1 MATFI
6 DEEEGKQEELFDT
19 LQEDQT
25 EQVAEEEP
33 VEEAQEEPSEEDALP
48 ERYRNKDIKDIIQMH
63 QEAEKLIGKQG
74 NEVGELRRIV
84 DEFIKSQTVSK
95 QQAPQEDEIDFF
107 ADPDKYVQSA
117 IEKHPKVQQA
127 EMLAAQM
134 KKAEALANLK
144 TAHPDFQE
152 VVTSADFQEWV
163 GGSKVRQEMFRRA
176 DAQYD
181 FDSAHEL
188 ISTWKERQ
196 QLVSSTKKIEE
207 VGRKQAIKTA
217 STGSA
222 KGTGEVS
229 SKKVYR
235 RQDIIELMAR
245 DRDRY
250 EALQPEIMAAYAEGR
265 VR

>member
-6 DEEEGKQEELFDT
+6 DEDEGKQEELFDT
-19 LQEDQT
+19 LEEDQT
-25 EQVAEEEP
+25 EQVAEEQ
-33 VEEAQEEPSEEDALP
+33 VEAAQEEPSEEDGLP

-95 QQAPQEDEIDFF
+95 EQAPQEDEVDFF

-152 VVTSADFQEWV
+152 VVTSSDFQQWV
-163 GGSKVRQEMFRRA
+163 GGSKVRQEMFQRA
-176 DAQYD
+176 DAQFD
-181 FDSAHEL
+181 FDSANEL

-196 QLVSSTKKIEE
+196 QLVSSTKKIED

-217 STGSA
+217 STGTA
-222 KGTGEVS
+222 KGTGEAS

-235 RQDIIELMAR
+235 RQDLIELMAR

>member
-6 DEEEGKQEELFDT
+6 DEGNDKEEQFDT
-19 LQEDQT
+19 LEEDQT
-25 EQVAEEEP
+25 EQVTEEVQAEVEQEEAEE
-33 VEEAQEEPSEEDALP
+33 VLP

-84 DEFIKSQTVSK
+84 DDFIKTQTVTK
-95 QQAPQEDEIDFF
+95 QQAPEEDDVDFF
-107 ADPDKYVQSA
+107 SDPDKYVQKA

-127 EMLAAQM
+127 ELLAAQM

-152 VVTSADFQEWV
+152 VVTSSDFQEWV
-163 GGSKVRQEMFRRA
+163 GKSKVRQEMFQRA

-181 FDSAHEL
+181 FDSANEL
-188 ISTWKERQ
+188 ISIWKERAEM
-196 QLVSSTKKIEE
+196 LNSTKKIEE

-222 KGTGEVS
+222 KGTGEAS

-235 RQDIIELMAR
+235 RADLIELMTR
-245 DRDRY
+245 NPDRY

>member
-6 DEEEGKQEELFDT
+6 DEGNDKEEEQFDT
-19 LQEDQT
+19 LEEDQT
-25 EQVAEEEP
+25 EQVTEEVQEEVEQEEAEE
-33 VEEAQEEPSEEDALP
+33 ALP

-84 DEFIKSQTVSK
+84 DEFIKTQTVTK
-95 QQAPQEDEIDFF
+95 QQAPEEDDVDFF
-107 ADPDKYVQSA
+107 SDPDKYVQKA

-127 EMLAAQM
+127 ELLAAQM
-134 KKAEALANLK
+134 HKAQALASLK
-144 TAHPDFQE
+144 STHPDFQE
-152 VVTSADFQEWV
+152 VISSPDFHEWV
-163 GGSKVRQEMFRRA
+163 GKSKVRQEMFHRA
-176 DAQYD
+176 DSQYD
-181 FDSAHEL
+181 FDSANEL
-188 ISTWKERQ
+188 ISTWKERAEM
-196 QLVSSTKKIEE
+196 LNSTKQIEQ

-222 KGTGEVS
+222 KGTGEAS

-235 RQDIIELMAR
+235 RADLIELMTR
-245 DRDRY
+245 NPDRY

>member
-6 DEEEGKQEELFDT
+6 DEGNDKEEQFDT
-19 LQEDQT
+19 LEEDQT
-25 EQVAEEEP
+25 EQVTEEVQAEVEQEEAEE
-33 VEEAQEEPSEEDALP
+33 VLP

-84 DEFIKSQTVSK
+84 DDFIKTQTVTK
-95 QQAPQEDEIDFF
+95 QQAPEEDDVDFF
-107 ADPDKYVQSA
+107 SDPDKYVQKA

-127 EMLAAQM
+127 ELLAAQM

-152 VVTSADFQEWV
+152 VVTSKEFQEWV
-163 GGSKVRQEMFRRA
+163 GNSKVRQQMFQRA

-181 FDSAHEL
+181 FDSANEL
-188 ISTWKERQ
+188 ISNWKERAEM
-196 QLVSSTKKIEE
+196 LNSTKKIEE

-222 KGTGEVS
+222 KGTGEAS

-235 RQDIIELMAR
+235 RADLIELMTR
-245 DRDRY
+245 NPDRY

>member
-33 VEEAQEEPSEEDALP
+33 VEAAQEEPSEEVLP

>member
-19 LQEDQT
+19 LEEDQT
-25 EQVAEEEP
+25 EQVAEEKP
-33 VEEAQEEPSEEDALP
+33 VEAAQEEPSEEVLP

-84 DEFIKSQTVSK
+84 DEFIKNQTVTK

-107 ADPDKYVQSA
+107 SDPDKYVQQA

-144 TAHPDFQE
+144 STHPDFQE
-152 VVTSADFQEWV
+152 VVTSTDFHEWV
-163 GGSKVRQEMFRRA
+163 AKSKVRQDMFRRA
-176 DAQYD
+176 DAEFD
-181 FDSAHEL
+181 FDSANEL
-188 ISTWKERQ
+188 LSTWKERQ
-196 QLVSSTKKIEE
+196 QLVSSTKQIEE

-217 STGSA
+217 STGTA
-222 KGTGEVS
+222 KGTGEAS

-235 RQDIIELMAR
+235 RQDLIELMTR

>member
-6 DEEEGKQEELFDT
+6 DEGNDKEEQFDT
-19 LQEDQT
+19 LEEDQT
-25 EQVAEEEP
+25 EQVTEEVQ
-33 VEEAQEEPSEEDALP
+33 VEEQQEEVEETLP

-84 DEFIKSQTVSK
+84 DDFIKTQTVTK
-95 QQAPQEDEIDFF
+95 QQAPEEDDVDFF
-107 ADPDKYVQSA
+107 SDPDKYVQKA

-127 EMLAAQM
+127 ELLAAQM

-152 VVTSADFQEWV
+152 VVTSSDFQEWV
-163 GGSKVRQEMFRRA
+163 GKSKVRQQMFHRA

-181 FDSAHEL
+181 FDSANEL
-188 ISTWKERQ
+188 ISNWKERAEM
-196 QLVSSTKKIEE
+196 LNSTKKIEE

-222 KGTGEVS
+222 KGTGEAS

-235 RQDIIELMAR
+235 RADLIELMTR
-245 DRDRY
+245 NPDRY

>member
-6 DEEEGKQEELFDT
+6 DEGNDKEEEQFDT
-19 LQEDQT
+19 LEEDQT
-25 EQVAEEEP
+25 EQVTEEVQEQP
-33 VEEAQEEPSEEDALP
+33 VEAAQEEEALP

-84 DEFIKSQTVSK
+84 DEFIKTQTVAK
-95 QQAPQEDEIDFF
+95 QQAPEEADEVDFF
-107 ADPDKYVQSA
+107 DNPDKYVQRA

-127 EMLAAQM
+127 EQLAAQM

-144 TAHPDFQE
+144 STHPDFQE
-152 VVTSADFQEWV
+152 VVASTDFHDWINK
-163 GGSKVRQEMFRRA
+163 SKVRQEMFQRA
-176 DAQYD
+176 DSDYD
-181 FDSAHEL
+181 FDSANEL

-196 QLVSSTKKIEE
+196 ELVSSTKQIEE

-222 KGTGEVS
+222 KGTGEAS

-235 RQDIIELMAR
+235 RADLIELMTR
-245 DRDRY
+245 NPDRY

>member
-6 DEEEGKQEELFDT
+6 DEGNDKEEQFDT
-19 LQEDQT
+19 LEEDQT
-25 EQVAEEEP
+25 EQVTEEVQAEEQQ
-33 VEEAQEEPSEEDALP
+33 EEAEEVLP

-84 DEFIKSQTVSK
+84 DDFIKTQTVTK
-95 QQAPQEDEIDFF
+95 QQAPEEDDVDFF
-107 ADPDKYVQSA
+107 SDPDKYVQKA

-127 EMLAAQM
+127 ELLAAQM

-152 VVTSADFQEWV
+152 VVTSSDFQEWV
-163 GGSKVRQEMFRRA
+163 GKSKVRQEMFQRA

-181 FDSAHEL
+181 FDSANEL
-188 ISTWKERQ
+188 ISIWKERAEM
-196 QLVSSTKKIEE
+196 LNSTKKIEE

-222 KGTGEVS
+222 KGTGEAS

-235 RQDIIELMAR
+235 RADLIELMTR
-245 DRDRY
+245 NPDRY

>member
-6 DEEEGKQEELFDT
+6 DEDEGKQEELFDT
-19 LQEDQT
+19 LEEDQT
-25 EQVAEEEP
+25 EQVAEEQ
-33 VEEAQEEPSEEDALP
+33 VEAAQEEPSEEDGLP

-95 QQAPQEDEIDFF
+95 EQAPQEDEVDFF

-152 VVTSADFQEWV
+152 VVTSADFQQWV
-163 GGSKVRQEMFRRA
+163 GGSKVRQEMFQRA
-176 DAQYD
+176 DAQFD
-181 FDSAHEL
+181 FDSANEL

-196 QLVSSTKKIEE
+196 QLVSSTKKIED

-217 STGSA
+217 STGTA
-222 KGTGEVS
+222 KGTGEAS

-235 RQDIIELMAR
+235 RQDLIELMAR

>member
-6 DEEEGKQEELFDT
+6 DEGNDKEEQLDILEEDQVEQVTEEVQAEEQQEE
-19 LQEDQT
+19 
-25 EQVAEEEP
+25 AEE
-33 VEEAQEEPSEEDALP
+33 VLP

-84 DEFIKSQTVSK
+84 DEFIKTQTVTK
-95 QQAPQEDEIDFF
+95 QQAPEEDDVDFF
-107 ADPDKYVQSA
+107 SDPDKYVQKA

-127 EMLAAQM
+127 ELLAAQM

-152 VVTSADFQEWV
+152 VVTSADFQQWV
-163 GGSKVRQEMFRRA
+163 GNSKVRQQMFQRA

-181 FDSAHEL
+181 FDSANEL
-188 ISTWKERQ
+188 ISNWKERQ
-196 QLVSSTKKIEE
+196 ELVSSTKKIED
-207 VGRKQAIKTA
+207 VGRKQAIRTA

-222 KGTGEVS
+222 KGTGEAS

-235 RQDIIELMAR
+235 REDLIELMR
-245 DRDRY
+245 TNPDRY
-250 EALQPEIMAAYAEGR
+250 MALQDEIMAAYTEKR

>member
-6 DEEEGKQEELFDT
+6 DEGNDKEEEQFDT
-19 LQEDQT
+19 LEEEQT
-25 EQVAEEEP
+25 EQVTEEVQAEVEQEEAEE
-33 VEEAQEEPSEEDALP
+33 VLP

-84 DEFIKSQTVSK
+84 DDFIKTQTVTK
-95 QQAPQEDEIDFF
+95 QQAPEEDDVDFF
-107 ADPDKYVQSA
+107 SDPDKYVQKA

-127 EMLAAQM
+127 ELLAAQM

-152 VVTSADFQEWV
+152 VVTSSDFQEWV
-163 GGSKVRQEMFRRA
+163 GKSKVRQEMFQRA

-181 FDSAHEL
+181 FDSANEL
-188 ISTWKERQ
+188 ISIWKERAEM
-196 QLVSSTKKIEE
+196 LNSTKKIEE

-222 KGTGEVS
+222 KGTGEAS

-235 RQDIIELMAR
+235 RADLIELMTR
-245 DRDRY
+245 NPDRY

>member
-25 EQVAEEEP
+25 EQVAEEV
-33 VEEAQEEPSEEDALP
+33 VEAAQEETSEEEGLP

-163 GGSKVRQEMFRRA
+163 GGSKVRKEMFRRA

>member
-6 DEEEGKQEELFDT
+6 DEGNDKEEQFDT
-19 LQEDQT
+19 LEEDQT
-25 EQVAEEEP
+25 EQVTEEVQ
-33 VEEAQEEPSEEDALP
+33 VEEQQEEVEETLP

-84 DEFIKSQTVSK
+84 DDFIKTQTVTK
-95 QQAPQEDEIDFF
+95 QQAPEEDDVDFF
-107 ADPDKYVQSA
+107 SDPDKYVQKA

-127 EMLAAQM
+127 ELLAAQM

-152 VVTSADFQEWV
+152 VVTSSDFQEWV
-163 GGSKVRQEMFRRA
+163 GKSKVRQQMFQRA

-181 FDSAHEL
+181 FDSANEL
-188 ISTWKERQ
+188 ISNWKERAEM
-196 QLVSSTKKIEE
+196 LNSTKKIEE

-222 KGTGEVS
+222 KGTGEAS

-235 RQDIIELMAR
+235 RADLIELMTR
-245 DRDRY
+245 NPDRY